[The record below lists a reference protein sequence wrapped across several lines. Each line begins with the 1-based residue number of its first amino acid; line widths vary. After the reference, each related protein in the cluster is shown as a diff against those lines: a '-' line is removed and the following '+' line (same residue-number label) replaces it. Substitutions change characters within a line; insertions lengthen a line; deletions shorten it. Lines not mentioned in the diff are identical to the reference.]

1 MRTAFFEG
9 KKGGLMRVGQRW
21 HDFFDATM
29 PNVALRAVVMLAGI
43 AFVAFGIALS
53 RATDLGISAIS
64 CIPGVLNYATGFSLG
79 TITFVFN
86 VLLALSQIALL
97 RRKYKPLQLLCIPFL
112 FYFSALIDLFVLVT
126 MQIPMPVYP
135 VRLLFSFLS
144 CCSIALGVWLQK
156 KAALIMLP
164 GDGIVQTISAV
175 FHTDFGKTKI
185 AFDLS
190 LITTGAVMSFAL
202 MGGLYGVREG
212 TIMAALI
219 VGVIIRVIDA
229 HLPRFDYFVPVEGH
243 PTLTAD

>member
-1 MRTAFFEG
+1 MGVA
-9 KKGGLMRVGQRW
+9 QRW
-21 HDFFDATM
+21 HDFFDKDA
-29 PNVALRAVVMLAGI
+29 PNLVWRAVVMLAGI
-43 AFVAFGIALS
+43 AFVSFGIALS

-64 CIPGVLNYATGFSLG
+64 CIPGVLNYATGLTLG

-97 RRKYKPLQLLCIPFL
+97 RRKYKPLQLLSIPFL
-112 FYFSALIDLFVLVT
+112 FYFSALIDLFVPVT
-126 MQIPMPVYP
+126 AMFPMPVYP

-144 CCSIALGVWLQK
+144 CCSIAVGVWLQK

-175 FHTDFGKTKI
+175 FHRDFGKTKI
-185 AFDLS
+185 AFDVS
-190 LITTGAVMSFAL
+190 LITTGAIMSLVM

-219 VGVIIRVIDA
+219 VGAIIRFVDG
-229 HLPRFDYFVPVEGH
+229 LFPRFDLFCPVEGH
-243 PTLTAD
+243 VTLTADEPA